1 MPTEK
6 SYSIEKKVVQLA
18 TQTVKLGIPTVAQ
31 QVTNLTSIHKDPGS
45 VPGLTRW
52 IKNLGLP

>member
-31 QVTNLTSIHKDPGS
+31 QVTNLTSTHEDAGSIPG
-45 VPGLTRW
+45 PA
-52 IKNLGLP
+52 P